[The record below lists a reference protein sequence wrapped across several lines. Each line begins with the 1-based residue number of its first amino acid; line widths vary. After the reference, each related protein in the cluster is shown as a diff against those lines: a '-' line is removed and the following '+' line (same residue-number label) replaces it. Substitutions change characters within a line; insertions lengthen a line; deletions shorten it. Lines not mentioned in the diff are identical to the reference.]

1 MVIDMINDNRF
12 SIDKLLCVMFCI
24 FALTPVVSHNH
35 LDWIIIT
42 GGLWMAITIFLY
54 VIPKLSAVNRDL
66 CSMIF
71 LVLLWCSIELMYRYF
86 GISSATSGNYFVRM
100 GYYIPFLMGILYINR
115 NRKIILF
122 TITATLVI
130 SVLDNIRLSV
140 LYPEILQSITKS
152 DYSDYRTNL
161 NFGAANFGYCV
172 LILQLVLWFLICT
185 GKLEKAKKKLAYFI
199 IVAIVIY
206 LLCLSS
212 TSILILLVV
221 FDALI
226 YLTFPMFAV
235 DHYTSKVKVIR
246 LCIVILLI
254 LLIIFLRDRVLG
266 LLGDRVSVRISA
278 LFTGNDWDIYITRP
292 KLAFVSTQSWLKD
305 IRSFFFGQG
314 LHLDASDFSFS
325 GQHSA
330 IIDQLAYYG
339 VTGIIIP
346 GIAMW
351 KYSRN
356 ISRILSEECLRLY
369 HILITLF
376 IINNIINTNIK
387 IDAGVM
393 TFLFVPAALIE
404 ITEMEER

>member
-1 MVIDMINDNRF
+1 
-12 SIDKLLCVMFCI
+12 
-24 FALTPVVSHNH
+24 
-35 LDWIIIT
+35 
-42 GGLWMAITIFLY
+42 
-54 VIPKLSAVNRDL
+54 
-66 CSMIF
+66 
-71 LVLLWCSIELMYRYF
+71 
-86 GISSATSGNYFVRM
+86 
-100 GYYIPFLMGILYINR
+100 
-115 NRKIILF
+115 
-122 TITATLVI
+122 
-130 SVLDNIRLSV
+130 
-140 LYPEILQSITKS
+140 
-152 DYSDYRTNL
+152 
-161 NFGAANFGYCV
+161 
-172 LILQLVLWFLICT
+172 
-185 GKLEKAKKKLAYFI
+185 
-199 IVAIVIY
+199 
-206 LLCLSS
+206 
-212 TSILILLVV
+212 
-221 FDALI
+221 
-226 YLTFPMFAV
+226 MFAMN
-235 DHYTSKVKVIR
+235 HYTSKVKVIR

-254 LLIIFLRDRVLG
+254 LLIIFLWDRVLG
-266 LLGDRVSVRISA
+266 LLGDRVSVRILA
-278 LFTGNDWDIYITRP
+278 LFTGNDWDIYVTRP
-292 KLAFVSTQSWLKD
+292 QLAFVSIQSWLKD
-305 IRSFFFGQG
+305 VRSFFFGQG